1 MYAKPQA
8 AASARMSE
16 LFKNAILMTWRR
28 DIAYAL
34 RLVGDLSDEQLI
46 AQPVP
51 GRVMNHPAWT
61 VAHLTLYNDV
71 IAKMLRR
78 VAFDDPK
85 EHPFGM
91 KSSPQSDAK
100 VYGPGVQLI
109 DAYKRS
115 HDEAERALVE
125 CDVNVFAEAVPL
137 ERWRAL
143 HPRIADMT
151 VMLMVKHESMHLG
164 QLSAWRRAMGLGR
177 VEM

>member
-1 MYAKPQA
+1 
-8 AASARMSE
+8 MSD
-16 LFKNAILMTWRR
+16 LFRTSVLITWRR

-34 RLVGDLSDEQLI
+34 RLVGDLSDDQMI

-51 GRVMNHPAWT
+51 GRAMNHPAWT
-61 VAHLTLYNDV
+61 LAHLTLYNEV
-71 IAKMLRR
+71 IAKMLNR
-78 VAFDDPK
+78 VPFDDPK

-91 KSSPQSDAK
+91 KSSPQGDARI
-100 VYGPGVQLI
+100 YGPRAGLI

-125 CDVNVFAEAVPL
+125 CDQAVFAEDVPL
-137 ERWRAL
+137 ERWRAA
-143 HPRIADMT
+143 HPKVADMT
-151 VMLMVKHESMHLG
+151 VMLIAKHESMHLG

>member
-1 MYAKPQA
+1 
-8 AASARMSE
+8 MSDF
-16 LFKNAILMTWRR
+16 FKTSILITWRR
-28 DIAYAL
+28 DMAYAL
-34 RLVGDLSDEQLI
+34 RLVGDLSDEQMI
-46 AQPVP
+46 AQPVS
-51 GRVMNHPAWT
+51 GRAMNHPAWT
-61 VAHLTLYNDV
+61 LAHLTLYNEV

-78 VAFDDPK
+78 IPFDDPM

-91 KSSPQSDAK
+91 KSSPQGNATL
-100 VYGPGVQLI
+100 YGPRASLI
-109 DAYKRS
+109 DGYKRT

-125 CDVNVFAEAVPL
+125 CDPNVFTEDVPL

-143 HPRIADMT
+143 HPKVADMT

>member
-1 MYAKPQA
+1 
-8 AASARMSE
+8 MSD
-16 LFKNAILMTWRR
+16 LFKDAILITWRR

-34 RLVGDLSDEQLI
+34 RLVGDLSDEQMI
-46 AQPVP
+46 AQPVA
-51 GRVMNHPAWT
+51 GRAMNHPAWT
-61 VAHLTLYNDV
+61 LAHLTLYNEV

-78 VAFDDPK
+78 ETFDDPK
-85 EHPFGM
+85 EHAFGM
-91 KSSPQSDAK
+91 KSAPQSDATI
-100 VYGPGVQLI
+100 YGPRAKLV
-109 DAYKRS
+109 DAYKGS

-125 CDVNVFAEAVPL
+125 CDMDVFAEAVPL

-143 HPRIADMT
+143 HPKIADMI